1 MKLDKKFCHYKRA
14 QRVLSSLG
22 IAGEKLIGKK
32 ESKFIAVT
40 VYYSPDWK
48 DTAFETTFKCLHYFN
63 MLFLLFSVANIKRNI
78 KETSLN
84 IHLNSLDFRQIS
96 DIWVFY

>member
-1 MKLDKKFCHYKRA
+1 MCCQASLPITKYEMKLDKKFCHYKRA

-40 VYYSPDWK
+40 VYYSPD
-48 DTAFETTFKCLHYFN
+48 
-63 MLFLLFSVANIKRNI
+63 
-78 KETSLN
+78 
-84 IHLNSLDFRQIS
+84 
-96 DIWVFY
+96 